1 MALTA
6 EEYQQLLVDEFAS
19 DTVTANITRYWAVSA
34 QDTDALTYLKTRL
47 YIIDALLTG
56 AAGKVS
62 FKALDG
68 ASVSMSDYF
77 DHLRTLRELAA
88 AELAAASSGGVDMVA
103 TTITKTAP
111 IERPDARWPDAND
124 RQYRGD
130 TYRRR
135 IP

>member
-6 EEYQQLLVDEFAS
+6 SEYQELLVDEFAS
-19 DTVTANITRYWAVSA
+19 DTITANIARYWAVSA
-34 QDTDALTYLKTRL
+34 QDTDALTYLKTRV
-47 YIIDALLTG
+47 YILDLLLTG

-77 DHLRTLRELAA
+77 DHLRALRETAA
-88 AELAAASSGGVDMVA
+88 GELAAASSGSVDA
-103 TTITKTAP
+103 AIGTIEKTAP
-111 IERPDARWPDAND
+111 IERPNALWPDAND
-124 RQYRGD
+124 RRYRGD
-130 TYRRR
+130 SYRRR